1 MINAGSAGISE
12 ERKLKLLKLLWAL
25 LGDDRLQLVL
35 AGVIIATVLASIKKD
50 DYSDAAVGLALAVVI
65 GGLSWRDIGKAIRA

>member
-1 MINAGSAGISE
+1 M
-12 ERKLKLLKLLWAL
+12 KLLKLLWAL